1 MTTCPISTVPAGDTR
16 DASFSDV
23 SGSVS
28 LIAEKVIQQHP
39 QPGQPAQATP
49 CGEHH
54 PGLAG
59 FPLAD
64 GTFVHIQP
72 VGQLDVSQGISPRT
86 KVVSRAV
93 GSCQS
98 SPLTSV
104 YPLNS
109 PDSIISRIR
118 CWFSGFIMNP
128 AAEEPSHG
136 VCRRIVIL
144 VIFFLQ
150 IEVFST
156 SLS

>member
-16 DASFSDV
+16 DASFSDA

-64 GTFVHIQP
+64 GTFVHSQP
-72 VGQLDVSQGISPRT
+72 AGQLDVGQGDQR
-86 KVVSRAV
+86 
-93 GSCQS
+93 
-98 SPLTSV
+98 
-104 YPLNS
+104 
-109 PDSIISRIR
+109 PDQPD
-118 CWFSGFIMNP
+118 FG
-128 AAEEPSHG
+128 G
-136 VCRRIVIL
+136 
-144 VIFFLQ
+144 
-150 IEVFST
+150 
-156 SLS
+156 